1 MLPICCA
8 ESLWAADTPSTSYA
22 FLLPQWGGIVIQN
35 PPPGYLNNDK
45 LPAADLHSVFSSFS
59 KQLLALLG
67 VPPLPHEITH
77 STADRA
83 SPLSDW
89 QLDALI
95 RRRALENA
103 QGSQDT
109 LQSIVKLVD
118 QIENMPVGEDVRDD
132 IRDALLA
139 LANVCLAPFLSLSP
153 PDCNHRCMNPHQRL
167 SAKPSS
173 TQHNLLV
180 LPLARSSTLGC

>member
-1 MLPICCA
+1 MNDGKVVQYLQNVGA
-8 ESLWAADTPSTSYA
+8 ESLWATDTPSPSYA
-22 FLLPQWGGIVIQN
+22 FLLPQWGGIVIHN

-45 LPAADLHSVFSSFS
+45 LPAADLRSVFSSFS

-67 VPPLPHEITH
+67 APPLPQAITH
-77 STADRA
+77 STTGRA
-83 SPLSDW
+83 SFLSDW

-109 LQSIVKLVD
+109 LRSIVKLVD

-132 IRDALLA
+132 IEDALIA
-139 LANVCLAPFLSLSP
+139 LANV
-153 PDCNHRCMNPHQRL
+153 RL
-167 SAKPSS
+167 LFQSCHFP
-173 TQHNLLV
+173 LLNASITDV
-180 LPLARSSTLGC
+180 

>member
-1 MLPICCA
+1 M
-8 ESLWAADTPSTSYA
+8 
-22 FLLPQWGGIVIQN
+22 
-35 PPPGYLNNDK
+35 
-45 LPAADLHSVFSSFS
+45 FSSFS

-67 VPPLPHEITH
+67 VPPLPQAITH
-77 STADRA
+77 SATDRA
-83 SPLSDW
+83 SFLSDW

-132 IRDALLA
+132 IEGALIA
-139 LANVCLAPFLSLSP
+139 LANVCLLFHSHHSP
-153 PDCNHRCMNPHQRL
+153 
-167 SAKPSS
+167 
-173 TQHNLLV
+173 LLNV
-180 LPLARSSTLGC
+180 R